1 MQNLTQITCPVSPQ
15 WFLTLTIWLNISNPY
30 PKILLLWTIQH
41 CPSSDSEVQQRF
53 WAKRE
58 GKVFLDILAFTG
70 SSCPMVA
77 HLFCYGS
84 PWMMRADYQQAR
96 AVFSNTCL
104 TGPFIKHAKTTHN
117 TDQNEKSVFT
127 GQTAKLVYAER
138 FLGESAV
145 LQTWWDGIKWK
156 IIAIS
161 SEPRITLREKKK
173 LSQQGKSWNAAYLL
187 IHSVELSD

>member
-1 MQNLTQITCPVSPQ
+1 MTLRFSSVSGPREKGKC
-15 WFLTLTIWLNISNPY
+15 FLTFWPLQEELAPWWLIS
-30 PKILLLWTIQH
+30 
-41 CPSSDSEVQQRF
+41 SER
-53 WAKRE
+53 
-58 GKVFLDILAFTG
+58 D
-70 SSCPMVA
+70 
-77 HLFCYGS
+77 GS
-84 PWMMRADYQQAR
+84 PWTMRADYQQAG

-138 FLGESAV
+138 LWGESAV

-173 LSQQGKSWNAAYLL
+173 LSQQGRSWNAAYLL